1 MAGNSFGEAFRITT
15 AGESHGRGNLVIIDG
30 CPPGLAL
37 DEGDVAAEL
46 ARRRPGHNPLV
57 STRSEEDRP
66 EILSGVFE
74 GRTTGTS
81 LAILVVNADARSTDY
96 DALRD
101 AYRPGHADHTY
112 EAKYGL
118 RDHRGGG
125 RASARETV
133 ARVAAG
139 AVAKK
144 LIRAAFGG
152 EVLGWVSQVGVIRAC
167 VDADRVSA
175 REIEELPDGS
185 PNHVR
190 CPDVD
195 VYPAMVA
202 SIEEARRERD
212 SLGGVAAF
220 VARNVPAGLGEPVF
234 DKLKADFGKAL
245 FSIPAVVGVEY
256 GAGFEGAT
264 MRGSEHNDPFVPGP
278 TITTETNHHGG
289 MLGGISSGMPIFL
302 RAAVKPP
309 SSLPR
314 EQRSVTA
321 SGAATTVT
329 TMGRHDPCVLPRFVP
344 IAEAMLALV
353 LADHWI
359 RWCGQR
365 SALG

>member
-1 MAGNSFGEAFRITT
+1 M
-15 AGESHGRGNLVIIDG
+15 
-30 CPPGLAL
+30 
-37 DEGDVAAEL
+37 
-46 ARRRPGHNPLV
+46 
-57 STRSEEDRP
+57 
-66 EILSGVFE
+66 
-74 GRTTGTS
+74 
-81 LAILVVNADARSTDY
+81 
-96 DALRD
+96 
-101 AYRPGHADHTY
+101 
-112 EAKYGL
+112 
-118 RDHRGGG
+118 
-125 RASARETV
+125 
-133 ARVAAG
+133 
-139 AVAKK
+139 
-144 LIRAAFGG
+144 
-152 EVLGWVSQVGVIRAC
+152 
-167 VDADRVSA
+167 
-175 REIEELPDGS
+175 
-185 PNHVR
+185 
-190 CPDVD
+190 
-195 VYPAMVA
+195 
-202 SIEEARRERD
+202 
-212 SLGGVAAF
+212 
-220 VARNVPAGLGEPVF
+220 
-234 DKLKADFGKAL
+234 
-245 FSIPAVVGVEY
+245 VGVEY